1 MDSQEYSKLCEVYAS
16 LNVAL
21 AAMNDKVN
29 GGFTDAK
36 RTAWDLVLKAYTTVD
51 KMLIKSK
58 NYDYQSDTET
68 QNKP

>member
-1 MDSQEYSKLCEVYAS
+1 MVNKAEYSKLCDVYAS

-36 RTAWDLVLKAYTTVD
+36 RTAWELVLKAYVTVD

-58 NYDYQSDTET
+58 N
-68 QNKP
+68 